1 MFSGIDIFF
10 KIFSKVLSV
19 PQNIVM
25 DLDNVK
31 FDGPYDSYPKKED
44 RRNQNITSIFL
55 CTYETPINIALD
67 IEYGL

>member
-1 MFSGIDIFF
+1 
-10 KIFSKVLSV
+10 
-19 PQNIVM
+19 M